1 MAISSPYPTRRFVAQ
16 LLAAG
21 SLGALMGASR
31 ALAAPVD
38 ASVGNQAEWEQK
50 YDSDPRLS
58 VTRSTTPMLSPQT
71 VQMTEAAIQ
80 QYQELVA
87 QGGWQ
92 PVPTGATLKLGSKGA
107 AVVALRRRLMVTGD
121 LAPDAGDAPVFD
133 SFVNAGVIRFQTR
146 HGIGANG
153 VVAQQ
158 TLQALN
164 VTAEERLR
172 QLQLNLVRLR
182 AYAGNLG
189 GRFISMNIPAAAVE
203 TVENGQVFSHHQ
215 AGVGKIDR
223 QSPVMQAKVVE
234 INFNPFWTVPVSII
248 RKDLIPKMQADPN
261 YLTDNKI
268 RVIDKSGQEVPPT
281 AVNWNSMDAVNYRFR
296 QDPGADFNSL
306 GVVRV
311 NIPNQWGVYMHDT
324 PSKGIFGD
332 DFRFVSS
339 GCVRVQNI
347 RDYIAWILKD
357 TPGWDRDHI
366 DEAIRSGARIDARL
380 TQPVPVFWVYITAWA
395 TDGLVQFREDIY
407 KRDGF
412 GDGMALAEG
421 ITPVPAQGKGAAG
434 KRAATQARAP
444 VAAD

>member
-1 MAISSPYPTRRFVAQ
+1 MANPTLNPNRRLVAQ

-31 ALAAPVD
+31 AFAAPVD
-38 ASVGNQAEWEQK
+38 AAIGNQAEWEQK
-50 YDSDPRLS
+50 YDADAGLTVNR
-58 VTRSTTPMLSPQT
+58 TTTPMLSPQT

-80 QYQELVA
+80 QYQSLVA

-92 PVPTGATLKLGSKGA
+92 PMPTGATLKLGSKGP

-121 LAPDAGDAPVFD
+121 LAPDAGDSPVFD

-158 TLQALN
+158 TFQALN

-189 GRFISMNIPAAAVE
+189 NRFISMNIPAAAVE

-366 DEAIRSGARIDARL
+366 DEAIRSGARIDAKL
-380 TQPVPVFWVYITAWA
+380 SQPVPVFWVYITAWA
-395 TDGLVQFREDIY
+395 NDGLVQFREDIY

-444 VAAD
+444 IAAE